1 MKWIKKRARKRVRR
15 GKGDP
20 VKFRRFFGLSD
31 RPGSKKDRIR
41 RANALHGQTIR
52 YVAEMRDGIET
63 IVGRGGNASVRA
75 GELLIFS
82 SNEVIFRSPCDT
94 VMTADL
100 LSGNGVVVEGPDSVS
115 GLSDRTIT
123 VYFVDYHKH

>member
-1 MKWIKKRARKRVRR
+1 M
-15 GKGDP
+15 
-20 VKFRRFFGLSD
+20 KFRRFFGLSD
-31 RPGSKKDRIR
+31 RPGSKKYRIR

-52 YVAEMRDGIET
+52 YVAEMRDGVET

-82 SNEVIFRSPCDT
+82 SNEVIFRSPCEQ

-100 LSGNGVVVEGPDSVS
+100 LSGNGVVVEGPDAVS
-115 GLSDRTIT
+115 GSPDRTIT